1 MMPELARMRLIAA
14 LACLA
19 VLQFVLALSASL
31 AAVLTVTYINDSES
45 DSTIGYSAICSST
58 GCTATC
64 GLSSAWGD
72 GLCLA
77 LNAARVF
84 ADIAASLCFFV
95 VLGVVRMAY
104 YPRLDTAA
112 VVLTRRA
119 MLICGCVAVVASI
132 IAFTCIA
139 QAKLVLDGILAQI
152 SFKTTTGFGPALPLE
167 IVTFLMAAG
176 TTLGLYLHSSNELAA
191 KGGAAAAV
199 TPGTRGKSGRSTGTP
214 VAVKMAHAVC

>member
-1 MMPELARMRLIAA
+1 MLTARI
-14 LACLA
+14 
-19 VLQFVLALSASL
+19 S
-31 AAVLTVTYINDSES
+31 INDSES

-64 GLSSAWGD
+64 GLSSTWGD

-95 VLGVVRMAY
+95 VMGVVRMAY
-104 YPRLDTAA
+104 YPRLDAAA
-112 VVLTRRA
+112 VVLTR
-119 MLICGCVAVVASI
+119 LVASI
-132 IAFTCIA
+132 IAFACIA
-139 QAKLVLDGILAQI
+139 QAKLVLDGILAPI
-152 SFKTTTGFGPALPLE
+152 SFKPTTGFGPALPLE
-167 IVTFLMAAG
+167 IVMFLMAAG
-176 TTLGLYLHSSNELAA
+176 TTLGFYLHSSNELAA